1 MAVAISNTIVRTS
14 RPPVQM
20 SVEYDYWRDGNSMKY
35 NLYIK
40 ANCTTSSAWD
50 NQRWGINVSFN
61 NKEIRNF
68 RNDTLKPATSG
79 TIGTRE
85 YTYTITGLS
94 VDINAGSIPISV
106 QGVRTYNYPPYNQ
119 YGDTWKVLTGNLSV
133 ITPSA
138 PNAPANIYIPS
149 SAAPD
154 DTVTISWSTAS
165 GGTNGVTG
173 YYLAYSNTGGSSW
186 SYVYVSE
193 TSYALN
199 LDDAG
204 FKQGSRLKCAILA
217 YSTVNG
223 TMYTSSWTYSSTITT
238 SFVAPSVPR
247 SLVLTCLSDEPIPTA
262 QFRGSWTAPS
272 SGGSNGVSG
281 YQIQW
286 LKNGVNY
293 GSAITTDS
301 TNRTITLN
309 GTDYTPNDRISF
321 KVRAYTIGQE
331 TNYYSSYATSQ
342 YIIIVSDKFIY
353 VSIDGGSFE
362 KYKMYYSSN
371 GGNFIEIKKEKF
383 KTI

>member
-1 MAVAISNTIVRTS
+1 MAVAISPTIVRS
-14 RPPVQM
+14 SSPPVEM
-20 SVEYDYWRDGNSMKY
+20 SVEYDSWRDGNSMKY

-40 ANCTTSSAWD
+40 ANCTKPGAWD

-61 NKEIRNF
+61 NQEIRNF

-79 TIGTRE
+79 TIGTTV

-94 VDINAGSIPISV
+94 VDVNSGSIPISV
-106 QGVRTYNYPPYNQ
+106 QGVRTLNYPPYNQ
-119 YGDTWKVLTGNLSV
+119 SGGTWKVLTGSLPV
-133 ITPSA
+133 TTPSA
-138 PNAPANIYIPS
+138 PNAPANIDIPS

-173 YYLAYSNTGGSSW
+173 YYLAYSKTGGSSW
-186 SYVYVSE
+186 SYVYVSG
-193 TSYALN
+193 TSYR
-199 LDDAG
+199 LDLDEAG

-223 TMYTSSWTYSSTITT
+223 VKYNSGWTYSSTITT

-281 YQIQW
+281 YQVQW
-286 LKNGVNY
+286 LKNGANY
-293 GSAITTDS
+293 GSAITTSS

-321 KVRAYTIGQE
+321 KVRAYTVGQG
-331 TNYYSSYATSQ
+331 TKYYSNYATSQ